1 MYVRLLRTRSHHGR
15 KIWVISTS
23 HTDPRK
29 IPSTLLILGPLDV
42 HVASFPCPHNIYT
55 HPGFSTLCTSSA
67 YFLPLFFL
75 QGILPFPQLA
85 LSTRR
90 RGWMGT
96 GNARF
101 LALPLSVSIGVCVC
115 GGGVCDIHLR
125 NQHTFTQPPS
135 HADLHI
141 ESVLLIF
148 EWPEDRSSPY
158 CPWINF
164 QFLLEPAYEERP
176 RSPESHFIY
185 ELLENS
191 LFYWAESCFQKFP
204 AIDSNGLA

>member
-1 MYVRLLRTRSHHGR
+1 MYVRLLRTRSHRGR
-15 KIWVISTS
+15 KIWVIWSS
-23 HTDPRK
+23 HTDPWK
-29 IPSTLLILGPLDV
+29 LPSTLLILGPLDV

-75 QGILPFPQLA
+75 QGVLPFPQLA

-101 LALPLSVSIGVCVC
+101 LALPLSVSPLACVCV
-115 GGGVCDIHLR
+115 GGCVCDIHLQ

-148 EWPEDRSSPY
+148 EWPKDHHALLGGPPELVHYPQQM
-158 CPWINF
+158 CTIWQLNF
-164 QFLLEPAYEERP
+164 RVRAFL
-176 RSPESHFIY
+176 
-185 ELLENS
+185 S
-191 LFYWAESCFQKFP
+191 LITLFFVEMVRLWASKLFVWFLS
-204 AIDSNGLA
+204 I